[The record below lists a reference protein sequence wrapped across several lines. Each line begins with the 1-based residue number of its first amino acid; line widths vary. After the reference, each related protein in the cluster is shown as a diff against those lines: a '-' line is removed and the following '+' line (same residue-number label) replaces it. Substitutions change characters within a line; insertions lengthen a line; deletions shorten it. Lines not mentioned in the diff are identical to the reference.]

1 MAIQNSFK
9 IGDIVTARDRLWRI
23 DQIQSDE
30 KNKDFYF
37 YSVSSIT
44 GQQVSEVLF
53 PSIEPIE
60 EAKIP
65 FPVNNKIGSPIYQK
79 LLLNALRL
87 DLIYGTSSFISLQN
101 SKVIPVSYQLV
112 PVLMALNLPKVRLL
126 LADDV
131 GLGKTIEAGLI
142 LQELLGRKRINRVLF
157 ITPAN
162 LREQWQGTLR
172 EIFGIDAVI
181 MSRTNRKFLESEL
194 LVGGSPWG
202 YYNFVITSMDY
213 AKRIG
218 VREEIM
224 QFPWD
229 MLVIDEAHNV
239 MKPHLG
245 TENEEADE
253 FKMSYG
259 FAKKMT
265 EMIPHVL
272 LLTATPHN
280 GYKDS
285 FASIL
290 DMVNPSIV
298 KRINDRIEIERT
310 LALNHICQRR
320 RKDVEQWI
328 KPSSF
333 GKKPFPERDSDEIY
347 SQPSEQF
354 LKAMEILNK
363 FFFKVLKQAE
373 KSPVG
378 ERKLSYWTVLH
389 FHKRLIS
396 SPAALVCSVQNRL
409 EEIERK
415 IAKQYQA
422 IQNTEN
428 FLSAQEAG
436 QAVMDGNETDRLS
449 EEELDGRTDKYI
461 LSKSLEDLN
470 EEKKLLK
477 DVEAT
482 SRKLMDNDADHKLKK
497 LLDEILPTMF
507 KNSKKIILFTRYID
521 TLYYLKEKFE
531 EKNKTTVKYRD
542 LDLYEI
548 HGEMPTQKRQENY
561 AAFLKSNKM
570 KLLLSTD
577 CMSEGIDLQFSA
589 NQIINYE
596 LTWNPNRLE
605 QRNGRVDRFGQPEE
619 KVFIRTIIM
628 ENTLEMDI
636 LELLVKK
643 ARDIKEEY
651 GFVPGFFG
659 DPEKVIDHLMAKRK
673 KEKKAQTTLDQFVQ
687 FSPQIMED
695 LVSLFFSKKNVE
707 DMVKDS
713 FYGHNNVN
721 LSEVEERMKLTENEI
736 GNSKTLLEFLKIAV
750 DLYGG
755 KITPTPDNAEI
766 YELTLPES
774 IQKELDFEFGS
785 RYLITPNME
794 LSNIRKDAI
803 GLTLKNP
810 IVAGLV
816 EKVKNEAFAED
827 TPFYGRTGAYASQEV
842 DKVSA
847 IYFLKIRYLVMTEPK
862 TLMEEIVP
870 FGLDLL
876 SKDALPNEK
885 VLKIWESPRLNHGNS
900 EDRLL
905 KHLQL
910 ALTIPELETKFHAVG
925 EHALEKLIADRKNMI
940 ARLSTQG
947 VATDLLGIDKI
958 EIAGVDL
965 LTISLIYPSSKK

>member
-1 MAIQNSFK
+1 
-9 IGDIVTARDRLWRI
+9 
-23 DQIQSDE
+23 
-30 KNKDFYF
+30 
-37 YSVSSIT
+37 
-44 GQQVSEVLF
+44 
-53 PSIEPIE
+53 
-60 EAKIP
+60 
-65 FPVNNKIGSPIYQK
+65 
-79 LLLNALRL
+79 
-87 DLIYGTSSFISLQN
+87 
-101 SKVIPVSYQLV
+101 
-112 PVLMALNLPKVRLL
+112 
-126 LADDV
+126 
-131 GLGKTIEAGLI
+131 
-142 LQELLGRKRINRVLF
+142 
-157 ITPAN
+157 
-162 LREQWQGTLR
+162 
-172 EIFGIDAVI
+172 
-181 MSRTNRKFLESEL
+181 
-194 LVGGSPWG
+194 
-202 YYNFVITSMDY
+202 
-213 AKRIG
+213 
-218 VREEIM
+218 
-224 QFPWD
+224 
-229 MLVIDEAHNV
+229 
-239 MKPHLG
+239 
-245 TENEEADE
+245 
-253 FKMSYG
+253 MSYG

-596 LTWNPNRLE
+596 LT
-605 QRNGRVDRFGQPEE
+605 V
-619 KVFIRTIIM
+619 V
-628 ENTLEMDI
+628 
-636 LELLVKK
+636 
-643 ARDIKEEY
+643 
-651 GFVPGFFG
+651 
-659 DPEKVIDHLMAKRK
+659 
-673 KEKKAQTTLDQFVQ
+673 
-687 FSPQIMED
+687 
-695 LVSLFFSKKNVE
+695 LFFS
-707 DMVKDS
+707 
-713 FYGHNNVN
+713 
-721 LSEVEERMKLTENEI
+721 
-736 GNSKTLLEFLKIAV
+736 
-750 DLYGG
+750 
-755 KITPTPDNAEI
+755 
-766 YELTLPES
+766 
-774 IQKELDFEFGS
+774 
-785 RYLITPNME
+785 
-794 LSNIRKDAI
+794 SN
-803 GLTLKNP
+803 
-810 IVAGLV
+810 
-816 EKVKNEAFAED
+816 F
-827 TPFYGRTGAYASQEV
+827 
-842 DKVSA
+842 
-847 IYFLKIRYLVMTEPK
+847 
-862 TLMEEIVP
+862 
-870 FGLDLL
+870 
-876 SKDALPNEK
+876 
-885 VLKIWESPRLNHGNS
+885 
-900 EDRLL
+900 
-905 KHLQL
+905 
-910 ALTIPELETKFHAVG
+910 
-925 EHALEKLIADRKNMI
+925 
-940 ARLSTQG
+940 
-947 VATDLLGIDKI
+947 
-958 EIAGVDL
+958 
-965 LTISLIYPSSKK
+965 SLR